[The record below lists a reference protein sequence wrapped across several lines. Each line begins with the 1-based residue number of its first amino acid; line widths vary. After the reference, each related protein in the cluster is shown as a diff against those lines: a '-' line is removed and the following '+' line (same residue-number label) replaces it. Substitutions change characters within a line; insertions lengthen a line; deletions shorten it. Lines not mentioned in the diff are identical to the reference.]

1 MSTEAEV
8 DLLYHIEITTLSG
21 RGSWIR
27 TNDLQYPKLPRYQAA
42 LYPDDP
48 RKRCRYTLKA
58 LPARPGA
65 LSSAIEERMRNPIAG
80 RDTVFSGCAADPLEN
95 PLRQPA

>member
-1 MSTEAEV
+1 MREV
-8 DLLYHIEITTLSG
+8 AGFIG

-42 LYPDDP
+42 LYPDCP

-58 LPARPGA
+58 LPARRR
-65 LSSAIEERMRNPIAG
+65 LAIGFIG
-80 RDTVFSGCAADPLEN
+80 R
-95 PLRQPA
+95 